1 LSDAALVSEHE
12 RDTAFLRCCLRYD
25 DSTKRHQ
32 LEARIAQVQRN
43 DRCVRRVMWLM
54 ALLTLLSGAG
64 LAYSAVLLENFAY
77 GKALLITKLL
87 SEVGLAGLI
96 SVVAFVGLLIAY
108 RMELNRLRE
117 ECRRLFTTLLES
129 RLGKPGAT
137 SLTGVVQE
145 QKLIVNHNNVVP
157 SASRF

>member
-1 LSDAALVSEHE
+1 
-12 RDTAFLRCCLRYD
+12 
-25 DSTKRHQ
+25 
-32 LEARIAQVQRN
+32 
-43 DRCVRRVMWLM
+43 MWLM

-129 RLGKPGAT
+129 RLGKPGPT